1 MPASINQL
9 LKIIQLE
16 GKQFNFSNHAVIGGF
31 QKYIPSWF
39 QEAQSEALPEEVTAA
54 INEAFSDYETA
65 SDQQRSQSI
74 SVMLKKL
81 KAIYPGDPNIAQT
94 LQMMLPYFHYAKSEE
109 VSLTVE
115 KPKPTAPAAVP
126 SAKPVQTP
134 TAAHA
139 VPASPVQPASPS
151 PSAPASISSAPPAPA
166 GPSVG
171 MNAPLTVLSGVGKS
185 MSEKYES
192 VGVRTL
198 GDLLYYFPRRYDDY
212 SQLKPINRLQYGD
225 ELTII
230 ATVQSSMTTQVKSRN
245 MSRVEV
251 IVSDGTGF
259 LRLVFWRRGDTAQYL
274 ENRLKRGT
282 QLVISGKVDMY
293 LGRLQISNPDFEPLE
308 KTHLSTNGIIPVY
321 PLTAGLSQT
330 EIRRDIHQ
338 VINFYCNR
346 VVDFMPSEV
355 KRAANI
361 IDLPVALHQV
371 HYPSSH
377 DLLNSARER
386 LSFDEIFLL
395 QLGVLQQ
402 KQNWHS
408 ASARKYTISDDA
420 LAGLVT
426 HLPFALTNAQQ
437 KVLGEIRQDLDS
449 GSPMNRLLQG
459 DVGSGKTV
467 IAALA
472 ANIIAL
478 AGAQSAIM
486 APTSI
491 LAEQHYQTLQKL
503 SAAMDE
509 SAPLRPEN
517 IRLLTGDTS
526 PADREEI
533 RTGLEDGSIKLLIG
547 THALIEDPVKFK
559 DLQLVVIDEQHRFG
573 IAQRSALRQKG
584 ESPHL
589 LVMTAT
595 PIPRSLALTLYGDL
609 DLSIIDEMP
618 AGRQPVETHVLPPVE
633 RERAYQMIQSQVNGG
648 SQAFIVYPLIEASEN
663 NEEVKAAV
671 DEHEMLQRDVFPNLK
686 LGLLHGRMKPDEKE
700 AVMRRFRDREF
711 QILVS
716 TTVIEVGVDVPNAT
730 VMLIEGANRFG
741 LAQLH
746 QLRGRVGRGSAQAF
760 CLLIPDRED
769 AVENER
775 LMVMTQTNDGFVLAE
790 KDLQQR
796 GPGDFI
802 GDRQSGFNELK
813 LASIMDIKTIEK
825 SRSLAQDL
833 FARDPDLSAP
843 ENELLKGKLAE
854 FWTETTSDL
863 S

>member
-1 MPASINQL
+1 MPASINKL

-16 GKQFNFSNHAVIGGF
+16 GKQFSFSNHAVIGGF

-39 QEAQSEALPEEVTAA
+39 QEAESEALPEEVTAV
-54 INEAFSDYETA
+54 IREAFVNYETA
-65 SDQQRSQSI
+65 SDQERSQSI

-81 KAIYPGDPNIAQT
+81 KTLYPGDANIAQT
-94 LQMMLPYFHYAKSEE
+94 LQMMLPYFHYAKSDE
-109 VSLTVE
+109 VEAKIVKSR
-115 KPKPTAPAAVP
+115 PAPTLVDTIKAAP
-126 SAKPVQTP
+126 QE
-134 TAAHA
+134 
-139 VPASPVQPASPS
+139 
-151 PSAPASISSAPPAPA
+151 PAPA
-166 GPSVG
+166 TDTKPAQPAPAPSPAAAYAAPAPTNSAGPNVG
-171 MNAPLTVLSGVGKS
+171 INAPLTVLSGVGKA

-192 VGVRTL
+192 VGVKTL
-198 GDLLYYFPRRYDDY
+198 SDLLYYFPRRYDDY

-230 ATVQSSMTTQVKSRN
+230 ATVQSSMTTQLKGRN
-245 MSRVEV
+245 MTRMEV
-251 IVSDGTGF
+251 VVSDGTGF
-259 LRLVFWRRGDTAQYL
+259 LRLVFFRRGEAAQYL
-274 ENRLKRGT
+274 ENRFKRGT

-293 LGRLQISNPDFEPLE
+293 LGRLQMANPDFEPLE
-308 KTHLSTNGIIPVY
+308 KAHLSTNGIIPVY
-321 PLTAGLSQT
+321 PLTAGLSQN

-346 VVDFMPSEV
+346 VVDFMPTEI

-377 DLLNSARER
+377 ELLNSARER

-402 KQNWHS
+402 KQTWQS
-408 ASARKYTISDDA
+408 ATARKYSIGDDDLAA
-420 LAGLVT
+420 LT
-426 HLPFALTNAQQ
+426 SNLPFALTGAQQ

-467 IAALA
+467 IAALT
-472 ANIIAL
+472 ANIIAK
-478 AGAQSAIM
+478 AGAQCAIM

-491 LAEQHYQTLQKL
+491 LAEQHFQTMQKF
-503 SAAMDE
+503 SAAMGNATPLSPE
-509 SAPLRPEN
+509 S

-526 PADREEI
+526 QSDREAI
-533 RTGLEDGSIKLLIG
+533 RAGLEDGSIKLLIG

-573 IAQRSALRQKG
+573 IAQRAALRQKG
-584 ESPHL
+584 EAPHL

-633 RERAYQMIQSQVNGG
+633 RERAYQMIQSQVEVGR
-648 SQAFIVYPLIEASEN
+648 QAFLVYPLIEADGDN
-663 NEEVKAAV
+663 DEVKAAV
-671 DEHEMLQRDVFPNLK
+671 DEHEKLQRDVFPNLK

-700 AVMRRFRDREF
+700 AVMKRFRDREF

-746 QLRGRVGRGSAQAF
+746 QLRGRVGRGSDQAF

-802 GDRQSGFNELK
+802 GYRQSGFNELK
-813 LASIMDIKTIEK
+813 LANIMDLKIIEK
-825 SRSLAQDL
+825 SRNLAQDL
-833 FARDPDLSAP
+833 FKKDPDLSAP
-843 ENELLKGKLAE
+843 ENQMLKSKLTE
-854 FWTETTSDL
+854 FWATTNSDL

>member
-1 MPASINQL
+1 MSASIEKL

-16 GKQFNFSNHAVIGGF
+16 GKQFAFSNHAVIGGF
-31 QKYIPSWF
+31 EKFIPSWLL
-39 QEAQSEALPEEVTAA
+39 EANAEGLPDEIVSEISTAFA
-54 INEAFSDYETA
+54 NYAGS
-65 SDQQRSQSI
+65 SDQDRSKTI
-74 SVMLKKL
+74 STLLKKL
-81 KAIYPGDPNIAQT
+81 KTLAPGDPAIQQSFQN
-94 LQMMLPYFHYAKSEE
+94 LLPYFLYSHSDDKE
-109 VSLTVE
+109 VPLE
-115 KPKPTAPAAVP
+115 KPRAAAAAATPAARP
-126 SAKPVQTP
+126 TQPPPTPASSTP
-134 TAAHA
+134 T
-139 VPASPVQPASPS
+139 
-151 PSAPASISSAPPAPA
+151 PAPTQS
-166 GPSVG
+166 GQNVG
-171 MNAPLTVLSGVGKS
+171 MNAPLTVLNGVGKV
-185 MSEKYES
+185 MADKYES
-192 VGVRTL
+192 VGVKTL

-230 ATVQSSMTTQVKSRN
+230 ATVQSFLTTQLKNRN

-251 IVSDGTGF
+251 VVSDGTGF
-259 LRLVFWRRGDTAQYL
+259 LRLVFFRGGDTAHYL
-274 ENRLKRGT
+274 ENRFKRGT

-293 LGRLQISNPDFEPLE
+293 LGRLQMANPDFEPLE
-308 KTHLSTNGIIPVY
+308 KTHLNTNGIIPVY
-321 PLTAGLSQT
+321 PLTAGLTQN
-330 EIRRDIHQ
+330 EVRREIHQ

-346 VVDFMPSEV
+346 VPDFLPSEV
-355 KRAANI
+355 KRSAAL
-361 IDLPVALHQV
+361 IDLPVALHQI
-371 HYPSSH
+371 HYPSNH

-395 QLGVLQQ
+395 QLGMIQQ
-402 KQNWHS
+402 RQNWHTVT
-408 ASARKYTISDDA
+408 ARKYAIPDIEFS
-420 LAGLVT
+420 GLIE
-426 HLPFALTNAQQ
+426 HLPFQLTGAQQ
-437 KVLGEIRQDLDS
+437 KVLSEIRGDLDS
-449 GSPMNRLLQG
+449 GRPMNRLLQG

-472 ANIIAL
+472 AYVVA
-478 AGAQSAIM
+478 AGSAQSAIM

-491 LAEQHYQTLQKL
+491 LAEQHYQSLQKL
-503 SAAMDE
+503 SVKME
-509 SAPLRPEN
+509 GTAPIHQNE

-526 PADREEI
+526 TTEREEI
-533 RTGLEDGSIKLLIG
+533 RAGLEDGTIKLLIG

-559 DLQLVVIDEQHRFG
+559 DLQYVVIDEQHRFG
-573 IAQRSALRQKG
+573 IAQRAALRQKG
-584 ESPHL
+584 DSPHL

-618 AGRQPVETHVLPPVE
+618 AGRQPVETHILPPIE
-633 RERAYQMIQSQVNGG
+633 RERAYQMIRSQVNQGY
-648 SQAFIVYPLIEASEN
+648 QAFIVYPLIESNEN
-663 NEEVKAAV
+663 NDEVKAAV
-671 DEHEMLQRDVFPNLK
+671 DEHEKMQHDVFPDLK

-700 AVMRRFRDREF
+700 EVMKRFRNKDF
-711 QILVS
+711 HILVS

-746 QLRGRVGRGSAQAF
+746 QLRGRVGRGSDKSF
-760 CLLIPDRED
+760 CLLVPDNED

-802 GDRQSGFNELK
+802 GYRQSGYSELK

-825 SRSLAQDL
+825 ARNLAQELFVKDPSLAL
-833 FARDPDLSAP
+833 P
-843 ENELLKGKLAE
+843 ENALLGEKLTD
-854 FWTETTSDL
+854 FWKNTNSDI

>member
-1 MPASINQL
+1 MSASIDKL

-16 GKQFNFSNHAVIGGF
+16 GKQFSFSNHAVIGGF
-31 QKYIPSWF
+31 EKFLPSWL
-39 QEAQSEALPEEVTAA
+39 QEASSEGIAGDIVSE
-54 INEAFSDYETA
+54 INSAFSDYAGKT
-65 SDQQRSQSI
+65 DQERSKII
-74 SVMLKKL
+74 STLLKKL
-81 KAIYPGDPNIAQT
+81 KTLIPGDSSIQQT
-94 LQMMLPYFHYAKSEE
+94 FQNLLPYFLYSHSDDKEAIEE
-109 VSLTVE
+109 KPRTAIQGST
-115 KPKPTAPAAVP
+115 PKPTPP
-126 SAKPVQTP
+126 STPEKPTP
-134 TAAHA
+134 T
-139 VPASPVQPASPS
+139 PS
-151 PSAPASISSAPPAPA
+151 PTPS
-166 GPSVG
+166 GPNVG
-171 MNAPLTVLSGVGKS
+171 INAPLTVLSGVGKV
-185 MSEKYES
+185 MADKYES
-192 VGVRTL
+192 VGVKTL

-230 ATVQSSMTTQVKSRN
+230 ATVQSFLTTQLKNRN

-251 IVSDGTGF
+251 VVSDGTGF
-259 LRLVFWRRGDTAQYL
+259 LRLVFFRGGDTAHYL
-274 ENRLKRGT
+274 ENRFKRGT

-293 LGRLQISNPDFEPLE
+293 LGRLQMANPDFEPLE
-308 KTHLSTNGIIPVY
+308 KTHLNTNGIIPVY
-321 PLTAGLSQT
+321 PLTAGLTQN
-330 EIRRDIHQ
+330 EVRHDIHQ

-346 VVDFMPSEV
+346 VADFLPSEI
-355 KRAANI
+355 KRSANL
-361 IDLPVALHQV
+361 IDLPVALHQI
-371 HYPSSH
+371 HYPSNH
-377 DLLNSARER
+377 DLLFSARER

-395 QLGVLQQ
+395 QLGMIQQ
-402 KQNWHS
+402 RQNWY
-408 ASARKYTISDDA
+408 AVTARKYTMPDA
-420 LAGLVT
+420 DFTGLT
-426 HLPFALTNAQQ
+426 ERLPFQLTGAQN
-437 KVLGEIRQDLDS
+437 KVLTEIRADLNS
-449 GSPMNRLLQG
+449 GRPMNRLLQG

-467 IAALA
+467 IAAMA
-472 ANIIAL
+472 AYIIA
-478 AGAQSAIM
+478 AGGAQSAIM

-503 SAAMDE
+503 NVKME
-509 SAPLRPEN
+509 GNAPIHQNE

-526 PADREEI
+526 QNEREEI

-559 DLQLVVIDEQHRFG
+559 DLQYVVIDEQHRFG
-573 IAQRSALRQKG
+573 IAQRTALRQKG

-618 AGRQPVETHVLPPVE
+618 AGRQPVETHVLPPIE
-633 RERAYQMIQSQVNGG
+633 RERAYQMINSQVSQGY
-648 SQAFIVYPLIEASEN
+648 QAFIVYPLIESSEN
-663 NEEVKAAV
+663 NDEVKAAV
-671 DEHEMLQRDVFPNLK
+671 DEHEKMQRDVFPDLK

-700 AVMRRFRDREF
+700 NVMKRFRNKEF

-746 QLRGRVGRGSAQAF
+746 QLRGRVGRGSDQSF
-760 CLLIPDRED
+760 CLLVPDNED

-775 LMVMTQTNDGFVLAE
+775 LAVMTQTNNGFILAE

-802 GDRQSGFNELK
+802 GYRQSGYSELK
-813 LASIMDIKTIEK
+813 LASIMDIKIIEK
-825 SRSLAQDL
+825 ARNLAQEL
-833 FARDPDLSAP
+833 FKKDPALTLP
-843 ENELLKGKLAE
+843 ENALLGEKLVD
-854 FWTETTSDL
+854 FWKNTNSDI